1 MSSKKLYLL
10 SKVTRKKR
18 KTEAFGKCFV
28 KVKLVLINIRFRLN
42 ISMPIMVTNPRYR
55 VWGMTHSPFLLPQS
69 KQALSDENNSKV
81 RSSGSESK
89 N

>member
-1 MSSKKLYLL
+1 MSSEKLYLL

-42 ISMPIMVTNPRYR
+42 IRMPIMVTNPGYR
-55 VWGMTHSPFLLPQS
+55 V
-69 KQALSDENNSKV
+69 
-81 RSSGSESK
+81 
-89 N
+89 